1 MQRLFLL
8 TAGVAAV
15 ASASEVTPVQKVIQ
29 LLENMKVKGTEE
41 LKKEQEQFE
50 KYSKFCEQ
58 TLIDKQREINE
69 GTDTME
75 EKSADIE
82 KAKSEQERLT
92 TEIEEHTAD
101 IGKSKA
107 EQKKATE
114 IRGTERADF
123 EETHK
128 DYTESID
135 ALGRAIKGLKA
146 DAAKHASFVQLRAV
160 KSLKMM
166 PEEAVNSIDAYLN
179 DATEAPEAPADEKPM
194 DALLMESSTLAQAPK
209 AKTYESSS
217 GGIIEMLEGLQDK
230 FLDERNELE
239 KEETK
244 TKHEYELLMQGL
256 KGEETQDTKD
266 QQQKTE
272 FKSKQAQT
280 QAGAEAD
287 YEEASVELTEDS
299 KYRSDLET
307 TCKKKASDFA
317 ERQKLRKE
325 EIEVVG
331 KAQDIIAGGA
341 VAGSAEKH
349 LPGLVQTGS
358 ALAFLR
364 SEASANSAPGTM
376 RAAKFLQQQANKLN
390 SRVLS
395 AAAVRAG
402 ADPMEKVKR
411 MIENLIVKLNEEAN
425 KDATKEA
432 WCQTELKTNEA
443 TREDKSD
450 TTESLQSEVDA
461 LTSSIKKLGNE
472 GATLTKELTE
482 LQAAMKEATEI
493 RSKESEKNLATIK
506 DAKEAQKAVAK
517 ALEVL
522 KEFYTRAGEAT
533 ALVQKSG
540 SEDPEVFGDEPYKG
554 MGGESG
560 GVVGILEVIES
571 DFARLESE
579 TTTSESQGKK
589 EYEEFMLDSK
599 MDKKSKET
607 AKEHK
612 AHKSDT
618 QTQELAQTEQDLA
631 GTQKEL
637 DAALTYYEKL
647 KDDCINTGKS
657 YAERKAQ
664 HEQEIKDLEEALE
677 ML

>member
-1 MQRLFLL
+1 MQRLSLL
-8 TAGVAAV
+8 IAGAVAV

-41 LKKEQEQFE
+41 LKKEQEQF
-50 KYSKFCEQ
+50 KAYSKFCEQ
-58 TLIDKQREINE
+58 TLIDKGREIAE

-75 EKSADIE
+75 QKSADIE
-82 KAKSEQERLT
+82 SAKSEQERLA
-92 TEIEEHTAD
+92 TEIAEHAAD
-101 IGKSKA
+101 IGQSQA
-107 EQKKATE
+107 DQKKATE
-114 IRGTERADF
+114 VRGTERADF

-128 DYTESID
+128 DYTESVD

-146 DAAKHASFVQLRAV
+146 DAAKHVSLVQLRAV
-160 KSLKMM
+160 KSLKML

-179 DATEAPEAPADEKPM
+179 DAPEATASAPEAQPM
-194 DALLMESSTLAQAPK
+194 DALLMESSSLDQPPK
-209 AKTYESSS
+209 AKTFESST

-230 FLDERNELE
+230 FVDERNELE

-244 TKHEYELLMQGL
+244 KKHEYELLMQGL
-256 KGEETQDTKD
+256 KAQEAQDSKD
-266 QQQKTE
+266 KQQKTE
-272 FKSKQAQT
+272 FQSKQAQR

-287 YEEASVELTEDS
+287 YQDAADEKDEDT
-299 KYRSDLET
+299 KYRDDLKA
-307 TCKKKASDFA
+307 TCTKKASDFE

-331 KAQDIIAGGA
+331 KAQDIISGGA
-341 VAGSAEKH
+341 VAGSADKH
-349 LPGLVQTGS
+349 LPGFVQTGS

-364 SEASANSAPGTM
+364 SDANAPH
-376 RAAKFLQQQANKLN
+376 AVQVAKFLQQQAAKLN
-390 SRVLS
+390 SRVLA

-432 WCQTELKTNEA
+432 WCQTELSTNKA

-461 LTSSIKKLGNE
+461 LTASIQKLGDE
-472 GATLTKELTE
+472 GATLTKELSE
-482 LQAAMKEATEI
+482 LQAAIKESTEI
-493 RSKESEKNLATIK
+493 RTKESEKNLATIK
-506 DAKEAQKAVAK
+506 DAKEAQKAVAQ

-533 ALVQKSG
+533 ALVQSQSSS
-540 SEDPEVFGDEPYKG
+540 SEPEIFGDEPYKG

-579 TTTSESQGKK
+579 TTAAESAGKE
-589 EYEEFMLDSK
+589 EYEQFMLDSK
-599 MDKKSKET
+599 MAKKSKET

-612 AHKSDT
+612 AHKHDT
-618 QTQELAQTEQDLA
+618 QSQELAQTETDLA

-637 DAALTYYEKL
+637 DAAMTYYEKL

-664 HEQEIKDLEEALE
+664 QEQEIKDLQEALE